1 MDKFAGDFDLHM
13 TRLGYAPCSAVPKKR
28 TSIAGAARFIMNCI
42 SLQRPG
48 TLKFPYNCPLY
59 AEAGFAARIHVL
71 STMRPF
77 ER

>member
-1 MDKFAGDFDLHM
+1 M
-13 TRLGYAPCSAVPKKR
+13 TMLGYAPRAAVPEKR
-28 TSIAGAARFIMNCI
+28 TSIAAAARFIMNCI

-48 TLKFPYNCPLY
+48 ALKFPYNCPLY